1 MLEPAQ
7 NISKGNRRIAVVEN
21 PMRSGGKTMIAEIT
35 KVSKNRADVRC
46 FTGDSYR
53 NVKLPSAPITNTGQ
67 PSGRSGGWRKGQMV
81 LIEFLLDSPQ
91 NPIVSQGFGFSA
103 NQNDVLNLK
112 AFYDRYPDFTG
123 EIDFQDF
130 HESGYSIKYGSRIVY
145 YDKLGIEWTVIDLD
159 SHSVSIGTDN
169 IPVSKGDKLKD
180 HLDDI
185 KKWMDDLI
193 QAINNGS
200 ITPLDGGASFKAS
213 LIAAMALSPVPTVPS
228 DLNDTN
234 LTISGS

>member
-169 IPVSKGDKLKD
+169 IPVSKGDKLKQYLSD
-180 HLDDI
+180 VQQ
-185 KKWMDDLI
+185 WMTDLVN
-193 QAINNGS
+193 AIS
-200 ITPLDGGASFKAS
+200 SSPIVPADGGASFKAGIIS
-213 LIAAMALSPVPTVPS
+213 AMAASPVPVVPS